1 MIKTRLHSIETFGA
15 VDGPGIRT
23 IFFLQ
28 GCPARCIYCHNP
40 DTWKAGGGESDITPE
55 EVLQV
60 ASRSVNYYGSE
71 GGVTF
76 SGGEPLIHGEFV
88 LATMRLLKENGI
100 KSLVDTSGTY
110 YDEYTKDI
118 FKECQV
124 VLLDIKHSNPEKFH
138 DICKC
143 DFDKLLKVM
152 DIANEVNAPVWVRQV
167 IVPGINDT
175 EENVI
180 DLANFIKS
188 HINNVYKAELLGY
201 HTLALDKYKKLEM
214 TYPLD
219 GVKAMDKERLKELD
233 VILQENLK

>member
-1 MIKTRLHSIETFGA
+1 MAKTRLHSIETFGA

-40 DTWKAGGGESDITPE
+40 DTWKGTGGERDITSE
-55 EVLQV
+55 DVLTV
-60 ASRSVNYYGSE
+60 AKRSVNYYGE
-71 GGVTF
+71 DGGVTF

-88 LATMRLLKENGI
+88 LETMRLLKENGI

-118 FKECQV
+118 FKESQV
-124 VLLDIKHSNPEKFH
+124 VLLDIKHSDPDKFH

-143 DFDKLLKVM
+143 DFNKLLDVIE
-152 DIANEVNAPVWVRQV
+152 IANEVNAPVWVRQV

-175 EENVI
+175 EENMVE
-180 DLANFIKS
+180 LAGFIKE
-188 HINNVYKAELLGY
+188 HINNVYKVELLGY
-201 HTLALDKYKKLEM
+201 HTLALDKYKKLNM
-214 TYPLD
+214 AYPLE
-219 GVKAMDKERLKELD
+219 GVKSMAKDRLGELNT
-233 VILQENLK
+233 VLQENLK